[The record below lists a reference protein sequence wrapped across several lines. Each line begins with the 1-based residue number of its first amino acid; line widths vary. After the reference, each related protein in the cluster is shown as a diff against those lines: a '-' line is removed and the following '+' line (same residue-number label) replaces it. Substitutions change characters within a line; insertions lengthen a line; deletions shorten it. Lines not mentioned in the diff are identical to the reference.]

1 MSRLNRHSLSPDP
14 PLINPSSIK
23 YKSGLILQQ
32 QERNSP
38 SYQSYK
44 KLNHDYENFSD
55 AAEYILHTG
64 SLASRAKQ
72 NQQPLHNMKGLVS
85 KRTAE
90 LEAKNKFLQGTL
102 QNNSAVSTLNQTST
116 TTLLN
121 LSNTMR
127 HKSPFQIVQPKNPAS
142 NGLTSSPSLL
152 RGSTSNGSLTTL
164 PSKPSSPY
172 ASHRPTLNLPEQPIY
187 QNHQVPFQQQ
197 HQHQLQQQQQQLLQ
211 QQQLQQQ
218 QHLTQ
223 TPVQVLYDKAS
234 GYKSQIEN
242 KVKIMNQTYMSN
254 MHVRVP
260 SQDSSIYSD
269 TKTYIDVGQPIAI
282 GNYFFQSSSI
292 SVKNTEIYPALTL
305 FWQNFRESNGFT
317 YGFISR
323 NIFSEEKGNFSFFH
337 TTTNLQVIYVFSS
350 F

>member
-32 QERNSP
+32 QERNS

-44 KLNHDYENFSD
+44 KLNHDYENFTD

-102 QNNSAVSTLNQTST
+102 QNNPAGSPTLNQTTS

-127 HKSPFQIVQPKNPAS
+127 HKSPFQIVQPKNPSS
-142 NGLTSSPSLL
+142 NGLTSTPSLL
-152 RGSTSNGSLTTL
+152 RSSTSNGSLSTL
-164 PSKPSSPY
+164 PSKPPSPY
-172 ASHRPTLNLPEQPIY
+172 AAHRPTLNLPEQPIY
-187 QNHQVPFQQQ
+187 QNHQVSFQQQ
-197 HQHQLQQQQQQLLQ
+197 LQLKQHHLQQQQLLQ
-211 QQQLQQQ
+211 QQQQQQ
-218 QHLTQ
+218 QTQ
-223 TPVQVLYDKAS
+223 TPVKVLYNKAS

-242 KVKIMNQTYMSN
+242 KVKIMNETYMSN

-269 TKTYIDVGQPIAI
+269 TKTYIDVGQPVAI
-282 GNYFFQSSSI
+282 GRYCQMKMFS
-292 SVKNTEIYPALTL
+292 PG
-305 FWQNFRESNGFT
+305 QN
-317 YGFISR
+317 
-323 NIFSEEKGNFSFFH
+323 
-337 TTTNLQVIYVFSS
+337 
-350 F
+350 

>member
-102 QNNSAVSTLNQTST
+102 QNNSAVSTLNQTSS

-127 HKSPFQIVQPKNPAS
+127 HKSPFQIVQPKSPAS

-197 HQHQLQQQQQQLLQ
+197 HQQLLQ

-282 GNYFFQSSSI
+282 GNFFQISSLQCKKYGNLPSFTLLYKNF
-292 SVKNTEIYPALTL
+292 VKATVLL
-305 FWQNFRESNGFT
+305 
-317 YGFISR
+317 
-323 NIFSEEKGNFSFFH
+323 KG
-337 TTTNLQVIYVFSS
+337 
-350 F
+350 